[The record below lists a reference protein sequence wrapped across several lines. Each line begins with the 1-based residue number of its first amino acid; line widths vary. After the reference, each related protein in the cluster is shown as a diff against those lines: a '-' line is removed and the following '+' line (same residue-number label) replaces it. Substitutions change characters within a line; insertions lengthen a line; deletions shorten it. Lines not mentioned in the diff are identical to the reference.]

1 MDLKMDFDKLLT
13 ANAKKAIKETLG
25 VDEKDNLKEAFS
37 AQPKPFKVMTD
48 FLSPANVQNH
58 VELYESYISKF
69 NETSVKLDAIDKSS
83 ANPNHSGFR
92 SLKIDETFNMNA
104 AYLHELYF
112 ANIGDPNSN
121 IGMDSLSYMRLNRDF
136 GTFDDWQRD
145 FIACG
150 MSSRCGWVVTYLNM
164 YTQSYM
170 NCVIDLHTDNVPVGM
185 YPVIVMDLWQ
195 HAYYRDYLKD
205 AETYMNAMMKQLRWP
220 IIEKRFEKADK
231 IIQIVRG
238 G

>member
-1 MDLKMDFDKLLT
+1 
-13 ANAKKAIKETLG
+13 
-25 VDEKDNLKEAFS
+25 
-37 AQPKPFKVMTD
+37 
-48 FLSPANVQNH
+48 
-58 VELYESYISKF
+58 
-69 NETSVKLDAIDKSS
+69 
-83 ANPNHSGFR
+83 
-92 SLKIDETFNMNA
+92 MNG

-112 ANIGDPNSN
+112 ANVGDAQSR

-150 MSSRCGWVVTYLNM
+150 LSSRCGWAVTYLNM

-170 NCVIDLHTDNVPVGM
+170 NCVIDLHAQNVPAGM

-205 AETYMNAMMKQLRWP
+205 ASSYMSAMMKQLKWP
-220 IIEKRFEKADK
+220 VIEKRFEKADR
-231 IIQIVRG
+231 ILNILRG
-238 G
+238 S